1 MLQKKERK
9 KEKMSLVELPYP
21 DTVFA
26 KWFSRQVV
34 ASTLRLIFGDEI
46 LRPLKNSSYETI
58 DSMTPPEILI
68 RITPK
73 DWLTKKYETLFLKCR
88 SEVSKWADYT
98 GADEYSRQKFRNSFS
113 PRPVGAENNSKREK
127 KKELAG
133 AISYQLEPT
142 LLATISIEKKIDKHK
157 TRKTGSGIKH
167 R

>member
-127 KKELAG
+127 KKSWLAQFH
-133 AISYQLEPT
+133 INSSPLSWQQYQ
-142 LLATISIEKKIDKHK
+142 
-157 TRKTGSGIKH
+157 
-167 R
+167 